1 MVFQFGQTPAAAP
14 TPTGGLFGG
23 TNTATTGGGLFGKP
37 STPATGGLFGQST
50 PGTTNTTTPANTTTN
65 TFNPTPAAT
74 TTTTTGGLFGQSTPA
89 VTTTTTGFGQSN
101 TPAATTTT
109 TGGLF
114 GQAAPAATTTA
125 TTGGL
130 FGQSTTAPAT
140 GLFGNK
146 APNTTT
152 TLTNPS
158 NTLQSNAAKPN
169 TLSQVNQTDVTLTTK
184 YSELNDSL
192 KNQLDSIQ
200 SLINQ
205 KINASTSL
213 SNRNMSKP
221 LDEIVHETDDART
234 KLASLKDLLNRDTK
248 IIDQVKKLVAKDMRH
263 SDLVARFIDTSNS
276 GLTKNS
282 LNNDAYASYFA
293 NFVADLNQTMVNC
306 RQTIEELEMNIRS
319 VASPSA
325 RLTPEVIQSVIRD
338 QYNSFIAVAGKVAA
352 THDATLKAQNAFVQY
367 QEKYLGIHQN
377 NIETEKDSYS
387 QMAVYLQP
395 TASQQNAGNP
405 ATTGTKSLFG
415 NTTTNTASNSL
426 FGAKPAF
433 GAATTT
439 NTTNLFGA
447 STANKPAT
455 TTTTT
460 GGLFGTSTTTTA
472 APTLGVSTTGFG
484 ANNSQP
490 ATNLFGGST
499 GIAPSS
505 KRSNSLG
512 PNDLSFKR

>member
-74 TTTTTGGLFGQSTPA
+74 TTT
-89 VTTTTTGFGQSN
+89 
-101 TPAATTTT
+101 
-109 TGGLF
+109 
-114 GQAAPAATTTA
+114 

-395 TASQQNAGNP
+395 TASQQNAG
-405 ATTGTKSLFG
+405 KF
-415 NTTTNTASNSL
+415 
-426 FGAKPAF
+426 
-433 GAATTT
+433 
-439 NTTNLFGA
+439 
-447 STANKPAT
+447 
-455 TTTTT
+455 
-460 GGLFGTSTTTTA
+460 
-472 APTLGVSTTGFG
+472 
-484 ANNSQP
+484 
-490 ATNLFGGST
+490 
-499 GIAPSS
+499 
-505 KRSNSLG
+505 
-512 PNDLSFKR
+512 